1 MPRNRPGGLRENA
14 YRQRYTMAE
23 ARRCSAGAGKPAV
36 DAGGAE
42 PRAPCRRGVR
52 SPCRADI
59 GPNSSARWQFD
70 NRGRLIEKTAHGPVR
85 PHLIA
90 LEAIDGNPANDQ
102 SASYRKHTAQ
112 AGDLPTSLAL
122 AAALAAVGTK
132 HGQSFALSGMD
143 RAAAA
148 TEGYAVK

>member
-1 MPRNRPGGLRENA
+1 
-14 YRQRYTMAE
+14 
-23 ARRCSAGAGKPAV
+23 
-36 DAGGAE
+36 
-42 PRAPCRRGVR
+42 
-52 SPCRADI
+52 
-59 GPNSSARWQFD
+59 
-70 NRGRLIEKTAHGPVR
+70 VR

-148 TEGYAVK
+148 TEGYAGLNYGPWL